1 MEQMFKVTL
10 VTIRIAERWDP
21 EADVSFLLGDTL
33 DLLAG
38 MLDDGAQLMITS
50 PPYNIA

>member
-1 MEQMFKVTL
+1 LL
-10 VTIRIAERWDP
+10 VDISP
-21 EADVSFLLGDTL
+21 QVFHLGDTL